1 MWLRVATVRRPVCV
15 GPRGAARGTVTCP
28 GDLASCPGFA
38 G

>member
-1 MWLRVATVRRPVCV
+1 MWLRVATVRRPVG